1 MPKVSCI
8 IPVYN
13 VEQYL
18 RRCLDS
24 LLEQTFQDFE
34 ILCVNDCS
42 PDGSLDILRDYE
54 SRYPDKL
61 RILQNEENMGQGRSR
76 ARAIRQAQGEYIC
89 FVDSDDYVKR
99 DYLET
104 YVNAMEEKPCD
115 LVIGGYVRDVDGD
128 FTEVLVS
135 DSDWSILTYTV
146 AWGKLFRRDFLL
158 DYDID
163 FSDKRQGE
171 DIYFSLRVYYHMK
184 SYRVIPYGGYYYYLN
199 RNSTTGKMNY
209 QLNFE
214 WIVADMFDLFMDK
227 CDLNLVSEDKRR
239 HIEYDYLANMIN
251 ALITYGHGSRP
262 GRMKQKFQ
270 FFKEDMKRRFPE
282 CTGNPLV
289 GIRRPEGQT
298 LKIRLGV
305 GVTMLL
311 GRIHLDGV
319 LFWLISW
326 I

>member
-24 LLEQTFQDFE
+24 LLEQTCQDFE

-89 FVDSDDYVKR
+89 FVDSDDYLKK
-99 DYLET
+99 DYLEN
-104 YVNAMEEKPCD
+104 YVNAMEEEPCD
-115 LVIGGYVRDVDGD
+115 LVIGGYIREEDGD
-128 FTEVLVS
+128 FTEIMVS

-146 AWGKLFRRDFLL
+146 AWGKLFRRDFLV
-158 DYDID
+158 DHDID

-171 DIYFSLRVYYHMK
+171 DIYLSLRVYYHMK
-184 SYRVIPYGGYYYYLN
+184 SYRVIPYCGYYNYLN
-199 RNSTTGKMNY
+199 RNSTTVKMNH
-209 QLNFE
+209 QVNFE
-214 WIVADMFDLFMDK
+214 RIVADMFDLFMDK
-227 CDLNLVSEDKRR
+227 CDLNQVSEDKRQ

-251 ALITYGHGSRP
+251 ALVTYGHGCRP
-262 GRMKQKFQ
+262 GRMKKKYQ
-270 FFKEDMKRRFPE
+270 FFQEDVKRRFPGY
-282 CTGNPLV
+282 TGNPLV

-305 GVTMLL
+305 SVTLML
-311 GRIHLDGV
+311 GRIHLDGF

-326 I
+326 M

>member
-13 VEQYL
+13 VERYL

-24 LLEQTFQDFE
+24 LLEQTCQDFE

-54 SRYPDKL
+54 SRYPDKM

-89 FVDSDDYVKR
+89 FVDSDDYVKK

-104 YVNAMEEKPCD
+104 YVNAMEKDPCD

-135 DSDWSILTYTV
+135 DSDWSILTYTG

-158 DYDID
+158 DHDID

-214 WIVADMFDLFMDK
+214 RIVADMFDLFMDK

-251 ALITYGHGSRP
+251 ALITYGHGCRP
-262 GRMKQKFQ
+262 GRMKQKYQ
-270 FFKEDMKRRFPE
+270 FFKDDVKRRFPGY
-282 CTGNPLV
+282 TGNPLV
-289 GIRRPEGQT
+289 GICRPEGQT

-326 I
+326 M